1 MNTNTEK
8 KKPNLT
14 HAVIVS
20 SEYRE
25 DILPNINQSVLLLT
39 FCCRR
44 GIASKRMERSPT
56 HVSADTQAAD
66 QEYLSTF

>member
-1 MNTNTEK
+1 MNAYTEK

-14 HAVIVS
+14 HAAIVS

-25 DILPNINQSVLLLT
+25 DILPNINRSVLLLT

-44 GIASKRMERSPT
+44 GIASKRMERSPI
-56 HVSADTQAAD
+56 HVSVDTRVAD